1 MTRIIKSLQENEMT
15 KVSKLPKPKS
25 SWLSHLWQI
34 ATDIIGG
41 LKPFVLHIE
50 EGLELRFDH
59 YARLIEKRVMVLT
72 LRGSALFMTL
82 AFFGIGF
89 LFVLIDYGGI
99 PRGIACFGCG
109 LLSLAVL
116 LISVQFTK

>member
-1 MTRIIKSLQENEMT
+1 MA
-15 KVSKLPKPKS
+15 KVQKPKS
-25 SWLSHLWQI
+25 SLLHHLWQI
-34 ATDIIGG
+34 VTDIAGG
-41 LKPFVLHIE
+41 VKPFVLQIE
-50 EGLELRFDH
+50 EGLELKFDH
-59 YARLIEKRVMVLT
+59 YARLIEKRVMVLA

-116 LISVQFTK
+116 LVSVQFTK

>member
-1 MTRIIKSLQENEMT
+1 MEKDQ
-15 KVSKLPKPKS
+15 KPKS
-25 SWLSHLWQI
+25 SLLLHLWEIVTSI
-34 ATDIIGG
+34 AGG
-41 LKPFVLHIE
+41 VKPFVLQIE

-59 YARLIEKRVMVLT
+59 YARLIEKRMMVLT

-116 LISVQFTK
+116 LISLQFTK